1 MKNQHE
7 VEKLAYAMTRQRY
20 LLNRDIV
27 HDLFTELSLS
37 DYIALHSIAEAV
49 SGQGAVQRSKPTCG
63 IWPSDLEMPIPKT
76 SKMVRKLHERG
87 LVFWSHSGDGR
98 DGTYVV
104 ITDSGVRAMERQANI
119 LNAYYSRV
127 IEAFGYENLKSLLE
141 QISRL
146 EDVMNE
152 VFTKGAA
159 SHGLDPVK

>member
-37 DYIALHSIAEAV
+37 DYIALHSIAEAA
-49 SGQGAVQRSKPTCG
+49 GQGGSAEQTYLR
-63 IWPSDLEMPIPKT
+63 DLAERLEMPIPKT
-76 SKMVRKLHERG
+76 SKMIRKLHDRG

-104 ITDSGVRAMERQANI
+104 ITDSGVRAMARQANI
-119 LNAYYSRV
+119 LNAYYAGNRDLRLRKSEEPSGADFPSGGR
-127 IEAFGYENLKSLLE
+127 YERSIYE
-141 QISRL
+141 RSGQPW
-146 EDVMNE
+146 
-152 VFTKGAA
+152 T
-159 SHGLDPVK
+159 

>member
-37 DYIALHSIAEAV
+37 DYIALHSIAEAA
-49 SGQGAVQRSKPTCG
+49 GQGGSAEQTYLR
-63 IWPSDLEMPIPKT
+63 DLAERLEMPIPKT
-76 SKMVRKLHERG
+76 SKMIRKLHERG
-87 LVFWSHSGDGR
+87 LVFWSHS
-98 DGTYVV
+98 V

-141 QISRL
+141 QISCL

>member
-7 VEKLAYAMTRQRY
+7 VEKLVYELTRHQY
-20 LLNRDIV
+20 LLNRDMA

-37 DYIALHSIAEAV
+37 DYIALHSIAEAAGQ
-49 SGQGAVQRSKPTCG
+49 SGAAERTYLR
-63 IWPSDLEMPIPKT
+63 DLAERLEMPMPKA

-104 ITDSGVRAMERQANI
+104 ITDSGAQAMERQAGI
-119 LNAYYSRV
+119 LNACYSRV
-127 IEAFGYENLKSLLE
+127 IEAFGYENLKNLLE

>member
-20 LLNRDIV
+20 LLSRDMA

-37 DYIALHSIAEAV
+37 DYIALHSIAEAT
-49 SGQGAVQRSKPTCG
+49 GQGGSAERTYLRDLAEQ
-63 IWPSDLEMPIPKT
+63 LEMPMPKV
-76 SKMVRKLHERG
+76 SKMIRKLHDRG
-87 LVFWSHSGDGR
+87 LVFWSHSGDGS

-104 ITDSGVRAMERQANI
+104 ITDPGVQAMERQANI
-119 LNAYYSRV
+119 LNAYYSCV
-127 IEAFGYENLKSLLE
+127 IEAFGYENLKGLLD

-146 EDVMNE
+146 EGVMNE

>member
-7 VEKLAYAMTRQRY
+7 VEKLVYELTRHQY
-20 LLNRDIV
+20 LLNRDMV
-27 HDLFTELSLS
+27 HDLFAELSLS
-37 DYIALHSIAEAV
+37 DYIALHSIAEAA
-49 SGQGAVQRSKPTCG
+49 SGQGTEPGKTYLKDLAER
-63 IWPSDLEMPIPKT
+63 LEMPIPKT

-159 SHGLDPVK
+159 SHGLDPVE

>member
-7 VEKLAYAMTRQRY
+7 VEKLAYAMTRQHY

-37 DYIALHSIAEAV
+37 DYIALHSIAEAA
-49 SGQGAVQRSKPTCG
+49 GQGGSAEQTYLR
-63 IWPSDLEMPIPKT
+63 DLAERLEMPIPKT
-76 SKMVRKLHERG
+76 SKMIRKLHELG

-146 EDVMNE
+146 ESVMNE
-152 VFTKGAA
+152 VFAKGAV
-159 SHGLDPVK
+159 GTWT

>member
-37 DYIALHSIAEAV
+37 DYIALHSIAEAA
-49 SGQGAVQRSKPTCG
+49 GQGGSAEQTYLR
-63 IWPSDLEMPIPKT
+63 DLAERLEMPIPKT

-104 ITDSGVRAMERQANI
+104 ITDSGARAMERQANI

-159 SHGLDPVK
+159 SHGHDPVE

>member
-1 MKNQHE
+1 
-7 VEKLAYAMTRQRY
+7 
-20 LLNRDIV
+20 
-27 HDLFTELSLS
+27 
-37 DYIALHSIAEAV
+37 
-49 SGQGAVQRSKPTCG
+49 
-63 IWPSDLEMPIPKT
+63 MPIPKT
-76 SKMVRKLHERG
+76 SKMVRKFHERG

-146 EDVMNE
+146 ESVMNE
-152 VFTKGAA
+152 VFAKGAV
-159 SHGLDPVK
+159 GTWT

>member
-1 MKNQHE
+1 M
-7 VEKLAYAMTRQRY
+7 
-20 LLNRDIV
+20 I
-27 HDLFTELSLS
+27 
-37 DYIALHSIAEAV
+37 
-49 SGQGAVQRSKPTCG
+49 
-63 IWPSDLEMPIPKT
+63 
-76 SKMVRKLHERG
+76 RKLHERG

-127 IEAFGYENLKSLLE
+127 IEAFGCENLKSLLE

-159 SHGLDPVK
+159 SHGLDPVE

>member
-20 LLNRDIV
+20 LLSRDMA

-37 DYIALHSIAEAV
+37 DYIALRSVTEAA
-49 SGQGAVQRSKPTCG
+49 SGQGRTYLKDLAER
-63 IWPSDLEMPIPKT
+63 LEMPMPKA
-76 SKMVRKLHERG
+76 SQMIRKLHERG
-87 LVFWSHSGDGR
+87 LVFWSHSGDGS

-104 ITDSGVRAMERQANI
+104 ITDSGVQAMERQANI
-119 LNAYYSRV
+119 LNTYYSRV
-127 IEAFGYENLKSLLE
+127 IEAFGYENLKGLLE

-146 EDVMNE
+146 EGIMNE

-159 SHGLDPVK
+159 GSWT

>member
-7 VEKLAYAMTRQRY
+7 VEKLVYELTRHQY
-20 LLNRDIV
+20 LLNRDMA

-37 DYIALHSIAEAV
+37 DYIALHGIAEAA
-49 SGQGAVQRSKPTCG
+49 SGQGTEPGKTYLKDLAEH
-63 IWPSDLEMPIPKT
+63 LEMPMPKA

-104 ITDSGVRAMERQANI
+104 ITDSGAQAMERQAGI

-127 IEAFGYENLKSLLE
+127 IEAFGYENLKNLLE
-141 QISRL
+141 QISHL
-146 EDVMNE
+146 ESVMNE
-152 VFTKGAA
+152 VFAKGAA
-159 SHGLDPVK
+159 SHGHDPVE

>member
-37 DYIALHSIAEAV
+37 DYIALHSIAEAA
-49 SGQGAVQRSKPTCG
+49 GQGGSAEQTY
-63 IWPSDLEMPIPKT
+63 L
-76 SKMVRKLHERG
+76 G

-159 SHGLDPVK
+159 SHGLDPVE

>member
-37 DYIALHSIAEAV
+37 DYIALHSIAEAA
-49 SGQGAVQRSKPTCG
+49 SGQGTEPGKNYLKDLAEH
-63 IWPSDLEMPIPKT
+63 LEMPMPKT
-76 SKMVRKLHERG
+76 SKMIRKLHERG

-127 IEAFGYENLKSLLE
+127 IEAFGYENLKNLLE

>member
-37 DYIALHSIAEAV
+37 DYIALHSIAEAA
-49 SGQGAVQRSKPTCG
+49 GQGAEAEQTYLR
-63 IWPSDLEMPIPKT
+63 DLAERLEMPMPKT
-76 SKMVRKLHERG
+76 SKMIRKLHERG

-104 ITDSGVRAMERQANI
+104 ITDSGLRAMERQANI
-119 LNAYYSRV
+119 LNAYYSR
-127 IEAFGYENLKSLLE
+127 AFGCENLKSLLE

>member
-1 MKNQHE
+1 
-7 VEKLAYAMTRQRY
+7 
-20 LLNRDIV
+20 
-27 HDLFTELSLS
+27 
-37 DYIALHSIAEAV
+37 
-49 SGQGAVQRSKPTCG
+49 
-63 IWPSDLEMPIPKT
+63 MPIPKT
-76 SKMVRKLHERG
+76 SKMIRKLHERG

-119 LNAYYSRV
+119 LNAYYSRG
-127 IEAFGYENLKSLLE
+127 IEAFGYENL
-141 QISRL
+141 QISHL